1 MKCFQGLPR
10 ALRLGQVCP
19 HGPQDQGSPLTRL
32 WSSGNAGCPV
42 RARPGAL
49 WAYSLAAVGV
59 EDSTEEFHAHDG
71 EGVVEDEQ
79 GEAQAGEEGQ
89 RDRVTGGQ
97 AGEPAS
103 AGSPAP
109 QPRGADW
116 WRGMPLARFAD
127 WDVPAG
133 KGPHDS
139 GLGQK
144 KPAQVRTL

>member
-1 MKCFQGLPR
+1 MSPRTTRPRVPLNQALVLWKCRLP
-10 ALRLGQVCP
+10 
-19 HGPQDQGSPLTRL
+19 GPGP
-32 WSSGNAGCPV
+32 AGGPV
-42 RARPGAL
+42 
-49 WAYSLAAVGV
+49 AYSLAAVGV

-97 AGEPAS
+97 VGEPAS